1 MTNQALF
8 VCLFV
13 FLILNIFWAISRYQ
27 RPSFVCGWRISHGS
41 IDRLYGQTSGGR
53 LMIIALARCWRSI
66 SRSKLILLLLL
77 LLTHLPLLF
86 LTGYGDVPHVAAAAA
101 KAVLLNYSCFFF
113 SPLPALLS
121 PPHLSVMKNDEQHP
135 TSALTS
141 DNLNGEAQYQ
151 AGSEHSHARE
161 DSLEKDRI
169 IEDLQDHLGRAHE
182 ELTQW
187 NLKCA
192 KLQKIQESL
201 DSEIHELTASLFQ
214 EAYRIV
220 TEADSKRL
228 YSEKLLT
235 EAKGTVEMLQE
246 EIKALKL
253 LMGKNDVKVSPSR
266 SLQEFSPSKIFKKP
280 TLFEGKNG
288 GPFCFLNT
296 NKKSPSVVTRS
307 GGEHDHP
314 IVDLDRP
321 SLEVDPICHQEFT
334 IWLENHDLTDVEHPF
349 LKRIYN
355 EDIYPCLNF
364 TNTELASL
372 VCNSIANNTI
382 ILENILATE
391 NEKAKICAL
400 TEMPRLCS
408 YRMKI
413 DNADQWHYIS
423 TFCRNR
429 IAAICDLFTY
439 LRYLAQGLV
448 QHGLY
453 DAYVEIVRL
462 RRNIAFV
469 RLGYANY
476 QT

>member
-1 MTNQALF
+1 
-8 VCLFV
+8 
-13 FLILNIFWAISRYQ
+13 
-27 RPSFVCGWRISHGS
+27 
-41 IDRLYGQTSGGR
+41 
-53 LMIIALARCWRSI
+53 
-66 SRSKLILLLLL
+66 
-77 LLTHLPLLF
+77 
-86 LTGYGDVPHVAAAAA
+86 
-101 KAVLLNYSCFFF
+101 
-113 SPLPALLS
+113 LPALLS

-135 TSALTS
+135 TPALTS
-141 DNLNGEAQYQ
+141 NNLNGETQYQ
-151 AGSEHSHARE
+151 AVSEHSHARE

-307 GGEHDHP
+307 GGEHDHAL
-314 IVDLDRP
+314 VDLDRP

-334 IWLENHDLTDVEHPF
+334 IWLENHDLTNIEHPF

>member
-1 MTNQALF
+1 MAEL
-8 VCLFV
+8 
-13 FLILNIFWAISRYQ
+13 
-27 RPSFVCGWRISHGS
+27 SFCRWRISHGS
-41 IDRLYGQTSGGR
+41 IDRFYRHTSGGR
-53 LMIIALARCWRSI
+53 LMIFGFVLARCWRSI
-66 SRSKLILLLLL
+66 LRSKLILLLV
-77 LLTHLPLLF
+77 HLVLLF
-86 LTGYGDVPHVAAAAA
+86 LTGYGDVPHVATKAAA
-101 KAVLLNYSCFFF
+101 KAVLS
-113 SPLPALLS
+113 
-121 PPHLSVMKNDEQHP
+121 MKNDEQQHHTP
-135 TSALTS
+135 ALTS
-141 DNLNGEAQYQ
+141 DNLNGEDQYQ
-151 AGSEHSHARE
+151 AVSEQSHARE

-182 ELTQW
+182 ELMQW

-235 EAKGTVEMLQE
+235 EARGTVEMLQE

-253 LMGKNDVKVSPSR
+253 LMGKNEVKVSPSR

-307 GGEHDHP
+307 VSEHDPLVDHDHP
-314 IVDLDRP
+314 
-321 SLEVDPICHQEFT
+321 SLEIDPICHQEFT
-334 IWLENHDLTDVEHPF
+334 IWLENHDLTDTEHPF

-364 TNTELASL
+364 TNTKLASL
-372 VCNSIANNTI
+372 VCNSIVNNTI
-382 ILENILATE
+382 ILENILASE

-413 DNADQWHYIS
+413 DNADQWYYIS

-476 QT
+476 QA

>member
-1 MTNQALF
+1 
-8 VCLFV
+8 
-13 FLILNIFWAISRYQ
+13 
-27 RPSFVCGWRISHGS
+27 
-41 IDRLYGQTSGGR
+41 
-53 LMIIALARCWRSI
+53 
-66 SRSKLILLLLL
+66 
-77 LLTHLPLLF
+77 
-86 LTGYGDVPHVAAAAA
+86 
-101 KAVLLNYSCFFF
+101 LLNYSCFS
-113 SPLPALLS
+113 SPLACTPF
-121 PPHLSVMKNDEQHP
+121 
-135 TSALTS
+135 TSSSQRHEKRRTTS
-141 DNLNGEAQYQ
+141 HSCFDNLNGETQYQ
-151 AGSEHSHARE
+151 AVSEHSHARE

-307 GGEHDHP
+307 GGEHDHAL
-314 IVDLDRP
+314 VDLDRP

-334 IWLENHDLTDVEHPF
+334 IWLENHDLTNIEHPF

-429 IAAICDLFTY
+429 VRSIAAICDLFTY

-448 QHGLY
+448 QHGRKC
-453 DAYVEIVRL
+453 EE
-462 RRNIAFV
+462 
-469 RLGYANY
+469 
-476 QT
+476 

>member
-214 EAYRIV
+214 
-220 TEADSKRL
+220 
-228 YSEKLLT
+228 
-235 EAKGTVEMLQE
+235 VEMLQE

>member
-1 MTNQALF
+1 MAEL
-8 VCLFV
+8 
-13 FLILNIFWAISRYQ
+13 
-27 RPSFVCGWRISHGS
+27 SFCRWRISHGS
-41 IDRLYGQTSGGR
+41 IDRFYRHTSGGR
-53 LMIIALARCWRSI
+53 LMIFGFVLARCWRSI
-66 SRSKLILLLLL
+66 LRSKLILLLA
-77 LLTHLPLLF
+77 HLVLLF
-86 LTGYGDVPHVAAAAA
+86 LTGYGDVPHVAAKAAA
-101 KAVLLNYSCFFF
+101 KAVLSNYSFFC
-113 SPLPALLS
+113 PLLALLS
-121 PPHLSVMKNDEQHP
+121 PTHLSSMKNDEQQHHTP
-135 TSALTS
+135 ALTS
-141 DNLNGEAQYQ
+141 DNLNGEDQYQ
-151 AGSEHSHARE
+151 AVSEQSHARE

-182 ELTQW
+182 ELMQW

-235 EAKGTVEMLQE
+235 EARGTVEMLQE

-253 LMGKNDVKVSPSR
+253 LMGKNEVKVSPSR

-307 GGEHDHP
+307 VSEHDPLVDHDHP
-314 IVDLDRP
+314 
-321 SLEVDPICHQEFT
+321 SLEIDPICHQEFT
-334 IWLENHDLTDVEHPF
+334 IWLENHDLTDIEHPF

-364 TNTELASL
+364 TNTKLASL
-372 VCNSIANNTI
+372 VCNSIVNNTI
-382 ILENILATE
+382 ILENILASE

-429 IAAICDLFTY
+429 VRSIAAICDLFTY

-476 QT
+476 QA